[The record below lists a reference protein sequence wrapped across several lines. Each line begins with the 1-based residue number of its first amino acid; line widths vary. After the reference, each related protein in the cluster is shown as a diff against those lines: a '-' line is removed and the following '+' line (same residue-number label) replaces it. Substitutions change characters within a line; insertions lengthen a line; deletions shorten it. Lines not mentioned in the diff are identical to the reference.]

1 MRSAEYISLVL
12 LTISLV
18 KGIPFPPEDETSDKK
33 EIIARDIGT
42 CYLWYWSQPNPDSL
56 LAKTLKPPCSISAA
70 FPPTLPGGWTTDPG
84 CDASQQP
91 NTCNLHKG
99 AYGCYRHALSST
111 GPGAQACYDKNG
123 QWISD
128 PWKGA
133 GTLDA
138 ETPLG
143 DTIQAGKHF
152 VADVVP
158 YYDCCKLT
166 LFFQKHICN
175 LYYEKRPPGQ
185 CQN

>member
-1 MRSAEYISLVL
+1 MHCTTYALLVF
-12 LTISLV
+12 LTVTLINCV
-18 KGIPFPPEDETSDKK
+18 PFATDNENLDQQAMLHRGLPS
-33 EIIARDIGT
+33 
-42 CYLWYWSQPNPDSL
+42 CSVWYWSQPNPEIL
-56 LAKTLKPPCSISAA
+56 LAKTLKPPCNISPT
-70 FPPTLPGGWTTDPG
+70 FPSTLPGGWSVDPG

-91 NTCNLHKG
+91 NTCDLHKG
-99 AYGCYRHALSST
+99 AYGCYRSALSTT

-143 DTIQAGKHF
+143 DIIQEAKHV
-152 VADVVP
+152 VADVLP
-158 YYDCCKLT
+158 YYSCCKT
-166 LFFQKHICN
+166 SIFFQTYNCN
-175 LYYEKRPPGQ
+175 HYYEKRPPGQ